1 VGACLSEL
9 GYRTD
14 LDGNQILISAPG
26 VSMQSSTSSLNV
38 ATGCAAV
45 ILLSASCACG
55 LAAEPKP
62 KPLSEVSA
70 QELDAFRSR
79 LLAATAKHLDSLLD
93 SQGKVVDLKGKSVD
107 GATAMAFY
115 QLYEATSNPK
125 YRTAALEL
133 AERIVKDM
141 KATRHG
147 VLYIKE
153 KEKGAETIAGGGP
166 PAFGW
171 YTAAAAY
178 IFHKEGGKG
187 DDIRYLAE
195 VIDKYPWNA
204 EGWWANTIDIKSGE
218 PKDPLTKAGAI
229 NKSAAMAM
237 CAGIASVAVQPLDA
251 ELARR
256 LKAKAETCIYKQIL
270 PAQEADGFWHYGF
283 KGTDPKNKDVLGYF
297 MVTTHTLIQL
307 QHCTD
312 SYRDA
317 KFQGAL
323 DKAYV
328 FAAKTI
334 VPMTDPNTGLSK
346 PSERATDGTPA
357 HYKLADDTKRGF
369 QLGCILFAA
378 QNHADGIPVMDSA
391 LKHFRSGNAG
401 TEGAHAVGPAALA
414 LSILAPKGSE
424 AKPK

>member
-1 VGACLSEL
+1 
-9 GYRTD
+9 
-14 LDGNQILISAPG
+14 
-26 VSMQSSTSSLNV
+26 MQRSTSVLNLV
-38 ATGCAAV
+38 TGFGAFV
-45 ILLSASCACG
+45 LLWANCG
-55 LAAEPKP
+55 CGQAAEPKP
-62 KPLSEVSA
+62 SSEVSA
-70 QELDAFRSR
+70 KELDDFRSR
-79 LLAATAKHLDSLLD
+79 LLAATSKHLDSLLD
-93 SQGKVVDLKGKSVD
+93 SKGKVADLKGKSVD

-125 YRTAALEL
+125 YRAAALEL

-141 KATRHG
+141 KATKHG

-153 KEKGAETIAGGGP
+153 KGGGAEAIDGGGP

-171 YTAAAAY
+171 YTAAAVY
-178 IFHKEGGKG
+178 ILHKEGGKN
-187 DDIRYLAE
+187 DDIRYIAE

-218 PKDPLTKAGAI
+218 PKEPLTKAGAI

-237 CAGIASVAVQPLDA
+237 CAGIAGAAVQPLDA
-251 ELARR
+251 ELAKR
-256 LKAKAETCIYKQIL
+256 LKAKAETCIHKQIL

-317 KFQGAL
+317 KFQAAL
-323 DKAYV
+323 DKAYA

-334 VPMTDPNTGLSK
+334 VPMTDPNPGLPK
-346 PSERATDGTPA
+346 PSERATAGTPA
-357 HYKLADDTKRGF
+357 HYKLADESKRGF

-378 QNHADGIPVMDSA
+378 KNHADGIKIMDCA

-401 TEGAHAVGPAALA
+401 TEGAHAVGPSALI
-414 LSILAPKGSE
+414 LSILAPKSSG